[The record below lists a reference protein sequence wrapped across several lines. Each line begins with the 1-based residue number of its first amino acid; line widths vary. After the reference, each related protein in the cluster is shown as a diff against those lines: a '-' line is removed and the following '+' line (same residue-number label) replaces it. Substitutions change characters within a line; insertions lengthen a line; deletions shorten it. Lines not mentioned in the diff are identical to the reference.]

1 MGLLDDNVPEDPH
14 TQPDTIVRDAEV
26 VFTDGTT
33 ARFSAVEFLPDRR
46 LKAYVTNCVTVGHQ
60 DHHVTGITYYA
71 AGSWDS
77 VQEPARGVIIA
88 DVERPTPTGNKY
100 SEVIAAGCFEHEGP
114 QNIVEWTMKR
124 WRTKAIRPKP
134 PADILDWS
142 ELLSTVF
149 EYYEKPPY
157 SRDEYQLVEKVRFR
171 WVRPESPS
179 ESVRRQPRP
188 APPHPA

>member
-1 MGLLDDNVPEDPH
+1 MGLLDDNVPENAH
-14 TQPDTIVRDAEV
+14 TQSDTIVRDAEV

-46 LKAYVTNCVTVGHQ
+46 LKAYVTTCVTVSHH
-60 DHHVTGITYYA
+60 DHHITGITYYA

-88 DVERPTPTGNKY
+88 DVEQATPTGSKY
-100 SEVIAAGCFEHEGP
+100 SEVIAAGCFEHQGP

-149 EYYEKPPY
+149 EYYEKPPS

-188 APPHPA
+188 VP